1 MLNSKDADDEEIH
14 EEEEEEKNSEDE
26 KEKDNDLMI
35 LGAKD
40 GKEEEKASEI
50 LDMPPPW
57 PKRIIIPLQKYNE
70 RSPTQT
76 QVYFYEKTKV
86 EKFAPLCQ
94 PDGLVMKIYYF
105 DDFARFLLN
114 HVEHRY
120 RNRGDKLYKRVFYP
134 F

>member
-1 MLNSKDADDEEIH
+1 
-14 EEEEEEKNSEDE
+14 
-26 KEKDNDLMI
+26 MI
-35 LGAKD
+35 LGTKE

-134 F
+134 FAHKTIDYYLPGQIWHWKKSRRS